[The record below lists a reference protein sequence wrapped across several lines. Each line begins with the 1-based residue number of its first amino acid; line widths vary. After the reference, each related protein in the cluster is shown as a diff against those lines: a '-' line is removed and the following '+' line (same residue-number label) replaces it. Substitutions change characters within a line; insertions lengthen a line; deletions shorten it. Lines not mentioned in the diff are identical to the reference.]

1 MNNFAELLRL
11 IHNVIRIG
19 TIAEVDYGDPSA
31 KPPKPPRVRVDI
43 GDITTGWLQWREL
56 RAGTTRDWDP
66 PTVDEQ
72 VMVISPGGDLTAAIV
87 VTGIY
92 RTAHP
97 APSDDP
103 NLQRRVYPDGTQQ
116 QHNHEESHWQLSV
129 PAGGMIE
136 LVIGRT
142 RLTLEDDKTRLYTPD
157 FEAIKT

>member
-1 MNNFAELLRL
+1 MSQRPLHSAAELLRL
-11 IHNVIRIG
+11 IHNLIRLG
-19 TIAEVDYGDPSA
+19 TIAEVDHERA
-31 KPPKPPRVRVDI
+31 CVRVKT
-43 GDITTGWLQWREL
+43 GDITTGWLRWLEG

-72 VMVISPGGDLTAAIV
+72 VIVFSPGGDMHAAIV
-87 VTGIY
+87 VTGLF

-103 NLQRRVYPDGTQQ
+103 SVKRRVYPDGTQQ
-116 QHNHEESHWQLSV
+116 QHDHGNSHWQLSV
-129 PAGGMIE
+129 PEGGMIE